1 MKHIFQL
8 GSNEDPEVSYFLG
21 LIRKIKYHFF
31 CLDFVQLLSTLFLIS
46 FGITFIYSSGQQVGG
61 SMTTAWE
68 KQIIWTVIGFA
79 VWLILSYSD
88 YKIYALASPVFY
100 ILTLILLLLVFF
112 IGVKVYGA
120 KRWLDLGPMRIQPS
134 EFAKVAT
141 LLLLSYVASFDWFRV
156 NKFSHL
162 FYFFILMAVPFVLV
176 LKEPDLGSSLVF
188 LAIFAAILFCARIS
202 WKWIIVVLIS
212 ISVIVPS
219 IYPFLHDYQKERI
232 FVFLDAGRDPLNQGW
247 TSRQTLL
254 SVGSGGV
261 KGKGFLHGT
270 QNLLGFLPK
279 SVSNSDL
286 IFSVIAEESG
296 FMGSISMIVM
306 YMVLIFS
313 MIRTAFIA
321 KDGFGYYFAAGSAAL
336 FFEHLFINI
345 GMNIR
350 LMPITGI
357 PLPLISYG
365 GSFMLSAMV
374 CLGILQSVYMR
385 SKDIETSA
393 QLGRLSFSKKC

>member
-8 GSNEDPEVSYFLG
+8 EGHEDPEVSFLVG
-21 LIRKIKYHFF
+21 LARKIKYNFLR
-31 CLDFVQLLSTLFLIS
+31 LDFVQIISALFLVS

-68 KQIIWTVIGFA
+68 KQIMWAVISII

-88 YKIYALASPVFY
+88 YNIAALASPAFY
-100 ILTLILLLLVFF
+100 VLTLILLTLIFV

-120 KRWLDLGPMRIQPS
+120 RRWLDLGPMRLQPS

-141 LLLLSYVASFDWFRV
+141 LLLLSYVASFNWFKV
-156 NKFSHL
+156 NRISHL
-162 FYFFILMAVPFVLV
+162 FYFFMLMAVPFVLV

-188 LAIFAAILFCARIS
+188 IAIFAAILFCAKIS
-202 WKWIIVVLIS
+202 WKWILVVI
-212 ISVIVPS
+212 IAIAVIVPS

-232 FVFLDAGRDPLNQGW
+232 LVFMDPERDPMNQGW

-261 KGKGFLHGT
+261 TGKGLLHGT

-296 FMGSISMIVM
+296 FMGSLSMILM

-321 KDGFGYYFAAGSAAL
+321 KDSFGYYFAAGSAAL
-336 FFEHLFINI
+336 FFEHLYINI

-365 GSFMLSAMV
+365 GSFMLSAMI
-374 CLGILQSVYMR
+374 CLGILQSIYMR
-385 SKDIETSA
+385 SKNSE
-393 QLGRLSFSKKC
+393 LV

>member
-8 GSNEDPEVSYFLG
+8 EGKEDPEVSYLVS
-21 LIRKIKYHFF
+21 LARKIKYHFF
-31 CLDFVQLLSTLFLIS
+31 CLDFIQIVSALFLIS

-61 SMTTAWE
+61 SMATAWE
-68 KQIIWTVIGFA
+68 KQIMWAAISIF
-79 VWLILSYSD
+79 VWLILSYSN
-88 YKIYALASPVFY
+88 YNIAALASPAFY
-100 ILTLILLLLVFF
+100 ILTLILLALIFV

-120 KRWLDLGPMRIQPS
+120 RRWLDFGTMRLQPS
-134 EFAKVAT
+134 EFAKIAT
-141 LLLLSYVASFDWFRV
+141 LLLLSYVASFKSFKV
-156 NKFSHL
+156 NSISHL
-162 FYFFILMAVPFVLV
+162 FCFFILMAIPFVLV

-188 LAIFAAILFCARIS
+188 LAIFAAILFCAKIS
-202 WKWIIVVLIS
+202 WKWILVVLIA
-212 ISVIVPS
+212 IAVIVPS

-232 FVFLDAGRDPLNQGW
+232 LVFLDPERDPMNQGW

-261 KGKGFLHGT
+261 SGKGLLNGT

-296 FMGSISMIVM
+296 FMGSVVMIGM

-321 KDGFGYYFAAGSAAL
+321 KDSFGYYFAAGSAAL
-336 FFEHLFINI
+336 FFEHLYINI

-365 GSFMLSAMV
+365 GSFMLSAMI
-374 CLGILQSVYMR
+374 CLGILQSIYMR
-385 SKDIETSA
+385 SKNSE
-393 QLGRLSFSKKC
+393 LV

>member
-8 GSNEDPEVSYFLG
+8 EGKEDPEVSYLIG
-21 LIRKIKYHFF
+21 LARKIKYNFLR
-31 CLDFVQLLSTLFLIS
+31 LDFVQIISALFLIS

-68 KQIIWTVIGFA
+68 KQIMWAAISII
-79 VWLILSYSD
+79 VWLILSYSN
-88 YKIYALASPVFY
+88 YNIAALASPAFY
-100 ILTLILLLLVFF
+100 VMTLILLALIFF

-120 KRWLDLGPMRIQPS
+120 RRWLDLGPMRLQPS

-141 LLLLSYVASFDWFRV
+141 LLLLSYVASFNWFKV
-156 NKFSHL
+156 NRISHL
-162 FYFFILMAVPFVLV
+162 FYFFMLMAVPFVLV

-188 LAIFAAILFCARIS
+188 IAIFASILFCAKIS
-202 WKWIIVVLIS
+202 WKWIVVVLIS
-212 ISVIVPS
+212 IAVIVPS

-232 FVFLDAGRDPLNQGW
+232 LVFLDPERDPMNQGW

-261 KGKGFLHGT
+261 TGKGLLHGT

-296 FMGSISMIVM
+296 FMGSVSMILM

-321 KDGFGYYFAAGSAAL
+321 KDSFGYYFSAGSAAL
-336 FFEHLFINI
+336 FFEHLYINI

-365 GSFMLSAMV
+365 GSFMLSAMI
-374 CLGILQSVYMR
+374 CLGILQSIYMR
-385 SKDIETSA
+385 SK
-393 QLGRLSFSKKC
+393 K

>member
-8 GSNEDPEVSYFLG
+8 ERKEDPEVSYLVN
-21 LIRKIKYHFF
+21 LARKFKYQFF
-31 CLDFVQLLSTLFLIS
+31 RLDFIQIISVFFLIS

-68 KQIIWTVIGFA
+68 KQIMWALMGFV
-79 VWLILSYSD
+79 VWLILSYSN
-88 YKIYALASPVFY
+88 YSIAALASPVFY
-100 ILTLILLLLVFF
+100 AITLVLLALIFV

-120 KRWLDLGPMRIQPS
+120 RRWLDFGPMRLQPS

-141 LLLLSYVASFDWFRV
+141 LLLLSYVASFRWFKV
-156 NKFSHL
+156 NKISHL
-162 FYFFILMAVPFVLV
+162 FFFFILMAVPFILV

-188 LAIFAAILFCARIS
+188 IAVFAAILFCARIS
-202 WKWIIVVLIS
+202 WKWIIVVLIA
-212 ISVIVPS
+212 IAVLVPS

-232 FVFLDAGRDPLNQGW
+232 LVFLDPERDPMNQGW

-254 SVGSGGV
+254 SVGSGGAV
-261 KGKGFLHGT
+261 GKGLLHGT

-296 FMGSISMIVM
+296 FTGSLVMIVM

-321 KDGFGYYFAAGSAAL
+321 KDNFGYYFSAGSAAL
-336 FFEHLFINI
+336 FFEHLYINI

-365 GSFMLSAMV
+365 GSFMLSAMI
-374 CLGILQSVYMR
+374 CLGILQSIYMQG
-385 SKDIETSA
+385 KDKEA
-393 QLGRLSFSKKC
+393 L

>member
-8 GSNEDPEVSYFLG
+8 EGHEDPEVSFLVG
-21 LIRKIKYHFF
+21 LARKIKYNFLR
-31 CLDFVQLLSTLFLIS
+31 LDFVQIISALFLVS

-68 KQIIWTVIGFA
+68 KQIMWAVISII

-88 YKIYALASPVFY
+88 YNIPALASPAFY
-100 ILTLILLLLVFF
+100 VLTLILLILIFV

-120 KRWLDLGPMRIQPS
+120 RRWLDLGPMRLQPS

-141 LLLLSYVASFDWFRV
+141 LLLLSYVASFNWFKV
-156 NKFSHL
+156 NRISHL
-162 FYFFILMAVPFVLV
+162 FYFFMLMAVPFVLV

-188 LAIFAAILFCARIS
+188 IAIFAAILFCAKIS
-202 WKWIIVVLIS
+202 WKWILVVI
-212 ISVIVPS
+212 IAIAVIVPS

-232 FVFLDAGRDPLNQGW
+232 LVFMDPERDPMNQGW

-261 KGKGFLHGT
+261 TGKGLLHGT

-296 FMGSISMIVM
+296 FMGSLSMILM

-321 KDGFGYYFAAGSAAL
+321 KDSFGYYFAAGSAAL
-336 FFEHLFINI
+336 FFEHLYINI

-365 GSFMLSAMV
+365 GSFMLSAMI
-374 CLGILQSVYMR
+374 CLGILQSIYMR
-385 SKDIETSA
+385 SKNSELD
-393 QLGRLSFSKKC
+393 

>member
-8 GSNEDPEVSYFLG
+8 EGHEDPEVSFLVG
-21 LIRKIKYHFF
+21 LARKIKYNFLR
-31 CLDFVQLLSTLFLIS
+31 LDFVQIISALFLVS

-68 KQIIWTVIGFA
+68 KQIMWAVISII

-88 YKIYALASPVFY
+88 YNIPALASPAFY
-100 ILTLILLLLVFF
+100 VLTLILLILIFV

-120 KRWLDLGPMRIQPS
+120 RRWLDLGPMRLQPS

-141 LLLLSYVASFDWFRV
+141 LLLLSYVASFNWFKV
-156 NKFSHL
+156 NRISHL
-162 FYFFILMAVPFVLV
+162 FYFFMLMAVPFVLV

-188 LAIFAAILFCARIS
+188 IAIFAAILFCAKIS
-202 WKWIIVVLIS
+202 WKWILVVI
-212 ISVIVPS
+212 IAIAVIVPS

-232 FVFLDAGRDPLNQGW
+232 LVFMDPERDPMNQGW

-261 KGKGFLHGT
+261 TGKGLLHGT

-296 FMGSISMIVM
+296 FMGSLSMILM

-321 KDGFGYYFAAGSAAL
+321 KDSFGYYFAAGSAAL
-336 FFEHLFINI
+336 FFEHLYINI

-365 GSFMLSAMV
+365 GSFMLSAMI
-374 CLGILQSVYMR
+374 CLGILQSIYMR
-385 SKDIETSA
+385 SKNSE
-393 QLGRLSFSKKC
+393 LV